1 MVQQRRITAS
11 YNASMAGSARPLNDL
26 RRPLS
31 ENRRQA
37 EGRAASASSVP
48 AGDFKLHSA
57 SEVNVGTRIRHT
69 KFGVG
74 LVTELDTS
82 GVDARMTVEFESD
95 DIKSRTL
102 LFKYAKF
109 MIL

>member
-1 MVQQRRITAS
+1 M
-11 YNASMAGSARPLNDL
+11 
-26 RRPLS
+26 
-31 ENRRQA
+31 
-37 EGRAASASSVP
+37 
-48 AGDFKLHSA
+48 
-57 SEVNVGTRIRHT
+57 GTRIRHT